1 MIFIVNLC
9 WRGGKYFFRV
19 EVIFFLGGGC
29 LIRTCDQMSNMSKM
43 TLKFIRLCI
52 GFRLV
57 DFICLPFNSK
67 YRYLTFFCIF
77 LKTSPIAVTHDTGPK
92 EIWDDFMNG
101 LSYLREPAVFSHK
114 LLAVLNI
121 RDFKSDIKKIK
132 SYICMS
138 YITKCDF

>member
-1 MIFIVNLC
+1 M
-9 WRGGKYFFRV
+9 
-19 EVIFFLGGGC
+19 GGGGRG

-43 TLKFIRLCI
+43 ALKFIRLCI

-67 YRYLTFFCIF
+67 YRNLTFFCIF

-121 RDFKSDIKKIK
+121 RDFK
-132 SYICMS
+132 
-138 YITKCDF
+138 CDKR

>member
-1 MIFIVNLC
+1 MAFVIFIVNLC

-19 EVIFFLGGGC
+19 EVIWGGGEG

-43 TLKFIRLCI
+43 AFKFIRLCI

-67 YRYLTFFCIF
+67 YRNLTFFCIF

-101 LSYLREPAVFSHK
+101 LFTRASCLFSQ
-114 LLAVLNI
+114 AISGIEYPRFQV
-121 RDFKSDIKKIK
+121 
-132 SYICMS
+132 
-138 YITKCDF
+138 